1 MAKSKVERKAM
12 EDTFNPLKY
21 MEIAIDVMQKSI
33 AEKRKDG
40 KINPKVGAVV
50 VFPDGTY
57 ETAHRGEL
65 RDGDHAEYTL
75 IERKCVNRDLKDAIL
90 FATLEPCVKRNP
102 PKRGCCK
109 HVAGARI
116 KTIFVGIEDPDP
128 TVAGEGIRYMEEN
141 GVKVHM
147 FDRELQKQIEEDNA
161 DFLKQ
166 AIHRAKIAKTE
177 SEISTFKKPIARTD
191 ISEFSVEALNKFITE
206 AKLKFK
212 PKEKAFQKFLAD
224 IGAMQLDEK
233 ANIYRPTGMG
243 ILLFG
248 ENPRAK
254 YKQAALMAH
263 AEYGDYKIEP
273 ATFDQPLVLI
283 PDLVEEW
290 LKKALPLSKDTSKFK
305 RKDVPDFPIDVLRE
319 AIINAIVH
327 RDYSIEGA
335 KSSLEIDKDKIIV
348 KSPGSPMPSITLE
361 QLNTFKAPS
370 ISRNPIITYVFSLM
384 DYVEEKGFG
393 MKTLR
398 SLNDKFKLPLPEYVL
413 ENPFLTLTFPRTLE
427 AVKRVS
433 HHTAIGE
440 LTEEE
445 LLGYEFVKS
454 VNTITRKAY
463 QTHFGWENDKK
474 AERHLRKMCDLKLL
488 IRKGSGP
495 STYYEIIP
503 T

>member
-1 MAKSKVERKAM
+1 
-12 EDTFNPLKY
+12 
-21 MEIAIDVMQKSI
+21 
-33 AEKRKDG
+33 
-40 KINPKVGAVV
+40 
-50 VFPDGTY
+50 
-57 ETAHRGEL
+57 
-65 RDGDHAEYTL
+65 
-75 IERKCVNRDLKDAIL
+75 
-90 FATLEPCVKRNP
+90 
-102 PKRGCCK
+102 
-109 HVAGARI
+109 
-116 KTIFVGIEDPDP
+116 
-128 TVAGEGIRYMEEN
+128 
-141 GVKVHM
+141 
-147 FDRELQKQIEEDNA
+147 
-161 DFLKQ
+161 
-166 AIHRAKIAKTE
+166 
-177 SEISTFKKPIARTD
+177 
-191 ISEFSVEALNKFITE
+191 
-206 AKLKFK
+206 
-212 PKEKAFQKFLAD
+212 
-224 IGAMQLDEK
+224 MQLDEK
-233 ANIYRPTGMG
+233 ANIYGPTGMG

-248 ENPRAK
+248 ENPRAR

-283 PDLVEEW
+283 PDLVEDW
-290 LKKALPLSKDTSKFK
+290 LKKALPLLKDTSKFK

-335 KSSLEIDKDKIIV
+335 KSSLEIDSDKIIV
-348 KSPGSPMPSITLE
+348 KSPGSPMPSITLT

-398 SLNDKFKLPLPEYVL
+398 TLNDKFKLPLPEYVL